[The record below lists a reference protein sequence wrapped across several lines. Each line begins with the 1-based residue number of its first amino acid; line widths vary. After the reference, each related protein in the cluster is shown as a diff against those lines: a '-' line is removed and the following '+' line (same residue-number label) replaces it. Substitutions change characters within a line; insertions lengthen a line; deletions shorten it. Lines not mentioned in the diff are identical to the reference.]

1 MILEKRTEISY
12 TKCTI
17 LFLVGSL
24 SMDEKILVTGDTMEV
39 MKMKRRMR
47 IQRAA
52 EGRRMEILFVND

>member
-1 MILEKRTEISY
+1 
-12 TKCTI
+12 
-17 LFLVGSL
+17 
-24 SMDEKILVTGDTMEV
+24 MDEKILVTGDTVEV